1 MLAGEKPADL
11 AASPME
17 TTLFSQANGSRGG
30 IAFGVFD
37 HSASS
42 GAELISTGP
51 TRATNRPSRLDLQRG
66 IGPFQ
71 SPASL
76 GPRVRSKCFQL
87 SGSFA
92 HVLTFRR

>member
-1 MLAGEKPADL
+1 MLAGEKPADS
-11 AASPME
+11 AASLME

-30 IAFGVFD
+30 IAFGVLD

-71 SPASL
+71 PMRHLDQECGLNASNSPDHL
-76 GPRVRSKCFQL
+76 P
-87 SGSFA
+87 
-92 HVLTFRR
+92 TF